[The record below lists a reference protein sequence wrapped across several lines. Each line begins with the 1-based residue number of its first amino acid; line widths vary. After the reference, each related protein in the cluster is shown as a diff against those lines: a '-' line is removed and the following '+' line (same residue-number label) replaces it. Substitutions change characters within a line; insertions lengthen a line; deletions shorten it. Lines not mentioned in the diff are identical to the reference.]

1 MADLITSESGIT
13 EILQN
18 YPSTMDVFQNYGIH
32 CVGCMLAAFENI
44 GEGASAHGLDLE
56 PLLKDLNEAAKA
68 DV

>member
-13 EILQN
+13 DILQQ
-18 YPSTMDVFQNYGIH
+18 YPSTTAVFEKYGIH

-44 GEGASAHGLDLE
+44 GQGAGAHGLDLE
-56 PLLKDLNEAAKA
+56 PLLKDLNEAAQK